1 MNSFLRKEKEKSDNC
16 NSIDYI
22 KDLLWDLLNTRKTEI
37 MTKNEIQ
44 IDNVVR
50 FFSIPS
56 IHLNVEILFHL
67 QTEYETWNKLD
78 VYCILNKFVT
88 YIQLLR
94 EISKDSLESQAVFD
108 EFFSS
113 QGERKER

>member
-1 MNSFLRKEKEKSDNC
+1 
-16 NSIDYI
+16 
-22 KDLLWDLLNTRKTEI
+22 

-88 YIQLLR
+88 YKLTLLF
-94 EISKDSLESQAVFD
+94 A
-108 EFFSS
+108 
-113 QGERKER
+113 ERTVLNRTQMIEMDQFVNN

>member
-1 MNSFLRKEKEKSDNC
+1 
-16 NSIDYI
+16 
-22 KDLLWDLLNTRKTEI
+22 

-78 VYCILNKFVT
+78 VYCIASPRDF
-88 YIQLLR
+88 
-94 EISKDSLESQAVFD
+94 
-108 EFFSS
+108 
-113 QGERKER
+113 

>member
-1 MNSFLRKEKEKSDNC
+1 
-16 NSIDYI
+16 
-22 KDLLWDLLNTRKTEI
+22 

-67 QTEYETWNKLD
+67 QTE
-78 VYCILNKFVT
+78 
-88 YIQLLR
+88 LLR